1 MDAETL
7 AKQLEMEAMADM
19 FTKMTDSCHNKCI
32 SKFYDRKIII
42 VILLSNRK
50 MANRKLS
57 ASANSQSESFF
68 EKVESFFEIV
78 ESFFEKVE
86 SFFEKIE
93 SFFEIL
99 ESFFEIFGS
108 FFEILESFFEKV
120 ETFF

>member
-50 MANRKLS
+50 MLSNRYKISDNLYLGCI
-57 ASANSQSESFF
+57 QRIFMFDFCSFAARVF
-68 EKVESFFEIV
+68 IAQVGPIGTHH
-78 ESFFEKVE
+78 
-86 SFFEKIE
+86 
-93 SFFEIL
+93 L
-99 ESFFEIFGS
+99 LTIFGEGL
-108 FFEILESFFEKV
+108 FFSKSKL
-120 ETFF
+120 